1 VSRSAFVADLGE
13 FGLIARLARAVG
25 ATASPALTP
34 GLKRG
39 IGDDA
44 AVWAPTPGTWSV
56 ITTDALVENV
66 HFRLSTTDWYD
77 LGWKSLAV
85 NLSDVAAMGAQPRY
99 AVVTIGLAGDLPLA
113 AIDAFYQGMADL
125 AARHDTLLVGGDTV
139 RAPCLAITVTV
150 VGETRPAAP
159 GEAPPLLERRTGR
172 PGDALA
178 VTGALGASAGG
189 LRLLE
194 QLAAAGDRSG
204 DGDGE
209 AAAAPRAPAG
219 GDGERQAS
227 AAQRAPDDGDAD
239 REALRLA
246 HRRPNPRVAEAAIL
260 VNCGLRCG
268 MDLSDGLLSDAER
281 LAEASDVGVVVE
293 AARVPLPAA
302 LVAVFGDAAPAMA
315 VAGGEDYELLCA
327 GPPETVAAAAAALA
341 AGGGPALT
349 VVGRLVPRPADGPR
363 VRVVDATG
371 APLILQQGWTHFATA
386 DPGRAPNGE
395 RAD

>member
-1 VSRSAFVADLGE
+1 LVADLGE
-13 FGLIARLARAVG
+13 FGLIARLAHAVG
-25 ATASPALTP
+25 AAASPALTP

-56 ITTDALVENV
+56 ITTDALIEDV

-99 AVVTIGLAGDLPLA
+99 AVVSVGLAGDLPLA

-150 VGETRPAAP
+150 VGETRPASP
-159 GEAPPLLERRTGR
+159 GEAPPLLERSAGR
-172 PGDALA
+172 VGDALA

-194 QLAAAGDRSG
+194 APEGSADRV
-204 DGDGE
+204 
-209 AAAAPRAPAG
+209 RG
-219 GDGERQAS
+219 GDEGS
-227 AAQRAPDDGDAD
+227 ALLQ
-239 REALRLA
+239 A
-246 HRRPNPRVAEAAIL
+246 HRRPVPRVEEAAIL
-260 VNCGLRCG
+260 VAHGLRCG

-281 LAEASDVGVVVE
+281 LAEASDLGVVVE

-302 LVAVFGDAAPAMA
+302 LVAVFGDEALAMGI
-315 VAGGEDYELLCA
+315 AGGEDYELLCA
-327 GPPETVAAAAAALA
+327 GPPAALATAAAALTA
-341 AGGGPALT
+341 RGGPALT
-349 VVGRLVPRPADGPR
+349 VVGRLVPAPGDGSR
-363 VRVVDATG
+363 VRVVDAAG
-371 APLILQQGWTHFATA
+371 ASLDLRHGWTHFATT
-386 DPGRAPNGE
+386 DNGLAPNGD
-395 RAD
+395 RVG

>member
-1 VSRSAFVADLGE
+1 VSRTAFVADLGE

-25 ATASPALTP
+25 AAASPALTP

-56 ITTDALVENV
+56 ITTDALVEDV

-99 AVVTIGLAGDLPLA
+99 AVVSVGLAGDLPLS

-150 VGETRPAAP
+150 VGETRPAPP
-159 GEAPPLLERRTGR
+159 GEAPPMLERSAGR
-172 PGDALA
+172 AGDALA

-194 QLAAAGDRSG
+194 AS
-204 DGDGE
+204 
-209 AAAAPRAPAG
+209 AG
-219 GDGERQAS
+219 GT
-227 AAQRAPDDGDAD
+227 AD
-239 REALRLA
+239 RVADTAAVEALRQA
-246 HRRPNPRVAEAAIL
+246 HRRPIPRVEEAAIL
-260 VNCGLRCG
+260 VDHGLRCG

-281 LAEASDVGVVVE
+281 LAEASDLGVVVE
-293 AARVPLPAA
+293 GARVPLPAA
-302 LVAVFGDAAPAMA
+302 LVAVFGDEAPALGI
-315 VAGGEDYELLCA
+315 AGGEDYELLCA
-327 GPPETVAAAAAALA
+327 GPPDALAAAAVALA
-341 AGGGPALT
+341 ARGGPALT
-349 VVGRLVPRPADGPR
+349 VVGRLVPRPAAGPR
-363 VRVVDATG
+363 VRVVDAKG
-371 APLILQQGWTHFATA
+371 APLNLQHGWTHFARA
-386 DPGRAPNGE
+386 EGGRAPDGD
-395 RAD
+395 RAG